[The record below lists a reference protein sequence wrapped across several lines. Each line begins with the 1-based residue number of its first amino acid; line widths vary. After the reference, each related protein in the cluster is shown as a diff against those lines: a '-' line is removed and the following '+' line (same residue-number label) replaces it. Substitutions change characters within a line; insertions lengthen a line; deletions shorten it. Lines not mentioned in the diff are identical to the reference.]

1 MDKCQSRHFAAQ
13 IAHVSIACLQYNI
26 LSVAKRF
33 SDYETIGELF
43 RGTKDD
49 AMEVAIAQRIL
60 EFIIEIA
67 AELEDICGSD
77 TDRLIDSLINRPDG
91 KNPFVKMY
99 EKMIAWP
106 RVNTFYFRNLSITIL

>member
-77 TDRLIDSLINRPDG
+77 TDRLIDSLINIPDG

-99 EKMIAWP
+99 EKMIAFP
-106 RVNTFYFRNLSITIL
+106 RVNTFYFRNLS

>member
-1 MDKCQSRHFAAQ
+1 MVKTLVECFISHRSVNPSARCITRSICAPRLSSVPRENQEQTAQ
-13 IAHVSIACLQYNI
+13 RSA
-26 LSVAKRF
+26 LS
-33 SDYETIGELF
+33 F

-91 KNPFVKMY
+91 KNPFVKMC
-99 EKMIAWP
+99 EKMIA
-106 RVNTFYFRNLSITIL
+106 

>member
-1 MDKCQSRHFAAQ
+1 MRIIISTIQTSSRQA
-13 IAHVSIACLQYNI
+13 VPLYNI

-60 EFIIEIA
+60 EFIIGIA
-67 AELEDICGSD
+67 AELEEVCGCD

-91 KNPFVKMY
+91 KAPFVKMY
-99 EKMIAWP
+99 EKLIASF
-106 RVNTFYFRNLSITIL
+106 RVNIFYFRNLS

>member
-1 MDKCQSRHFAAQ
+1 
-13 IAHVSIACLQYNI
+13 
-26 LSVAKRF
+26 
-33 SDYETIGELF
+33 
-43 RGTKDD
+43 
-49 AMEVAIAQRIL
+49 MEVAIAQRIL

-99 EKMIAWP
+99 EKMIA
-106 RVNTFYFRNLSITIL
+106 